1 MTQMFKL
8 TNEPGGLGLSCT
20 HDGLSLA
27 GVPLLSKTGKRFAPR
42 STPEVDALLGVG
54 KGEAERYRKLRSNLD
69 LIAEALNRD
78 DLAYA
83 GIAAVLTATPELS
96 RAAAARLAETHERL
110 AKYSPDQPRDG
121 RGRWT
126 RGEDGGPSS
135 SSATTPSEFV
145 AATPSQGDSS
155 RDSDDGSSAPE
166 AQGGSDAPLAP
177 SSPAEPGVPGDR
189 WDDAPAVASGPLTQ
203 KFEQKYD
210 DLHPVD
216 FAKAV
221 LQFGY
226 RLETEGHDLPP
237 AEKAEAV
244 AEYSFLEDRLSFWL
258 AYEYTPPDATG
269 NLRSAALALYRGA
282 VQAGIATPGG
292 MPQSMLA
299 VAAETAF
306 YNNAPPPRLGIPP
319 QETFELPVRVPGERP
334 PEPDGLG
341 GTVDNSKAKIVWGA
355 GNEEQG
361 KPMETL
367 VANQDPSL
375 EQLPPN
381 SKTFDLINRDTGA
394 AVSAKTLNTLSVSY
408 IRNPRSIYSRLS
420 GYIDAAADYEG
431 GGRLDLQPD
440 EIQSKTVQLAVPDYT
455 SSTQWRY
462 LHWAILYGKER
473 DVSVVITRI
482 RN

>member
-1 MTQMFKL
+1 
-8 TNEPGGLGLSCT
+8 
-20 HDGLSLA
+20 
-27 GVPLLSKTGKRFAPR
+27 
-42 STPEVDALLGVG
+42 
-54 KGEAERYRKLRSNLD
+54 
-69 LIAEALNRD
+69 
-78 DLAYA
+78 
-83 GIAAVLTATPELS
+83 
-96 RAAAARLAETHERL
+96 
-110 AKYSPDQPRDG
+110 
-121 RGRWT
+121 
-126 RGEDGGPSS
+126 
-135 SSATTPSEFV
+135 
-145 AATPSQGDSS
+145 
-155 RDSDDGSSAPE
+155 
-166 AQGGSDAPLAP
+166 
-177 SSPAEPGVPGDR
+177 
-189 WDDAPAVASGPLTQ
+189 
-203 KFEQKYD
+203 
-210 DLHPVD
+210 
-216 FAKAV
+216 
-221 LQFGY
+221 
-226 RLETEGHDLPP
+226 
-237 AEKAEAV
+237 
-244 AEYSFLEDRLSFWL
+244 
-258 AYEYTPPDATG
+258 
-269 NLRSAALALYRGA
+269 
-282 VQAGIATPGG
+282 
-292 MPQSMLA
+292 MLA

-319 QETFELPVRVPGERP
+319 QETFELPFRVPGERP